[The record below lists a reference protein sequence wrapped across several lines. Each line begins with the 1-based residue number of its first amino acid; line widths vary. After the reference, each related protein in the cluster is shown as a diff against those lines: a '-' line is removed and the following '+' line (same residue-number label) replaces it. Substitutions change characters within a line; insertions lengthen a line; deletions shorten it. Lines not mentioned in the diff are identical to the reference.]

1 MLMIVQVILT
11 GWACSRLT
19 EAKKSWF
26 WGVLPFSIGFV
37 IAFLTGLIVGATG
50 GTITSVVGLLLFLDF
65 VMIAALIW
73 IIAAVKPAAT
83 K

>member
-1 MLMIVQVILT
+1 MLLIIEVILT

-19 EAKKSWF
+19 EAKKGWG
-26 WGVLPFSIGFV
+26 WGVVPFSIGFV
-37 IAFLTGLIVGATG
+37 LALLIGLLVGATG
-50 GTITSVVGLLLFLDF
+50 GTIASVAGLLLFLDL
-65 VMIAALIW
+65 VMIVALIW